1 LRLTWRHECVAF
13 MSPPG
18 ELMCNIFLRGCFGRL
33 YFSTNDSVINEW
45 DASESNKTKVGMEL
59 IRNIPYTTS
68 TSSGTDSA
76 VT

>member
-1 LRLTWRHECVAF
+1 

-18 ELMCNIFLRGCFGRL
+18 ELMCNIFLRGYFGML
-33 YFSTNDSVINEW
+33 CFSTNDSVINEY
-45 DASESNKTKVGMEL
+45 DAPESNKTEAGMEL

-68 TSSGTDSA
+68 ASLGTDFA

>member
-1 LRLTWRHECVAF
+1 VAL

-18 ELMCNIFLRGCFGRL
+18 KLMYNVFLRGCFGML
-33 YFSTNDSVINEW
+33 CFSTNGSVINER
-45 DASESNKTKVGMEL
+45 DAPESNKTGAGMEL

-68 TSSGTDSA
+68 ASSGSDSA